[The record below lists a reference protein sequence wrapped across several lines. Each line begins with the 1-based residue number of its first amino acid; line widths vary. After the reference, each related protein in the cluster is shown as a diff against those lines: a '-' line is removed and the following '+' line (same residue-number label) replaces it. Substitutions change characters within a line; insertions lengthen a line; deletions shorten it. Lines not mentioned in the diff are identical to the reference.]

1 MFKAQYLLYSIALG
15 LIVLGTF
22 PIILP
27 THITLGIT
35 VFVLL
40 LTTSELIESVLE
52 YKEPTE
58 DDITLGERI
67 NNNAL
72 ELFYFLS
79 QMLMYASVPLAIF
92 FLIIRIRI
100 SPRTH
105 AIFWTIF
112 NVNSFIFYNPYY
124 CPIQESKISCV
135 TLQ

>member
-92 FLIIRIRI
+92 FSYYTNKNFTEGHMQYSGQSLTLIALSFTILII
-100 SPRTH
+100 
-105 AIFWTIF
+105 AQFK
-112 NVNSFIFYNPYY
+112 N
-124 CPIQESKISCV
+124 QK
-135 TLQ
+135 